1 MNRPAPR
8 RATSLYAVSATCG
21 ALGALLWI
29 RGRTAPPRVYASYL
43 AADSY
48 SRSAWRVWSPAVPE
62 TRLGLYL
69 VAAGV
74 TLALATRLLSSR
86 RD

>member
-8 RATSLYAVSATCG
+8 RATALYAVSATCG
-21 ALGALLWI
+21 ALGALLWV
-29 RGRTAPPRVYASYL
+29 RGQTAPPRIYGAYL

-48 SRSAWRVWSPAVPE
+48 PRSAWRVWSPAVPE
-62 TRLGLYL
+62 ARLGLYL
-69 VAAGV
+69 VGAALL
-74 TLALATRLLSSR
+74 LALAARLLSSR